1 MASPPP
7 DRTCASCGK
16 VFAKPVYLRRHQGR
30 KTVCAPIVET
40 KNLPPAVLNDPDLE
54 AKKCRFCG
62 RAFSS
67 RQIMQRHM
75 RNRCKIIPNERNGI
89 KGMEQL
95 YEHTIKTQMTEIADI
110 RTQNVELKAQLGQ
123 MRTYVERL
131 AASQNIDLPPLGTNS
146 ETVESKSITAAPS
159 AKAAL
164 IQDRGGNIAIHGDH
178 CQVNNITIKVFGRES
193 QDHITVA
200 QIKEVLDRSLRAP
213 GIPTAIK
220 DAILQVAML
229 VYSDASHP
237 ENITAYLPNKKT
249 DDVLVHGENGWE
261 VRPARLVLRPMAET
275 TIDALFDKQ
284 PHENAERYS
293 PLMQEL
299 RSNEQKYSEGTELRP
314 LLVRNKDLLT
324 RNNKDGGGEQP

>member
-1 MASPPP
+1 MADPSYHIC
-7 DRTCASCGK
+7 DRCGK
-16 VFAKPVYLRRHQGR
+16 TFIKAVQLKRHLER
-30 KTVCAPIVET
+30 KTPCKPIIEEADLSEAAQQDP
-40 KNLPPAVLNDPDLE
+40 NLN

-67 RQIMQRHM
+67 RGSMLRHI
-75 RNRCKIIPNERNGI
+75 RQSCKIAPNEKNGDE
-89 KGMEQL
+89 GMEVL
-95 YEHTIKTQMTEIADI
+95 YNLASKKKQAELEAEIEA
-110 RTQNVELKAQLGQ
+110 RVEAKVAARMKEMLGV
-123 MRTYVERL
+123 TPRL
-131 AASQNIDLPPLGTNS
+131 Q
-146 ETVESKSITAAPS
+146 
-159 AKAAL
+159 
-164 IQDRGGNIAIHGDH
+164 RGGNIAIHGDH